1 MTAISDS
8 RQRDAASTSV
18 AVLGAGEALSRR
30 IGLVLVQGELIVV
43 PLHGRG
49 NGTPAVPE
57 VLVVVQEFRLLERP
71 ALLERACL
79 SAPGI
84 PVVAVALQ
92 TTAAHAVRKALHAGA
107 AGLVELERLET
118 ALVPTVQ
125 AALAGQL
132 CIPRDREEE
141 MDAPALSAR
150 EREVLVLVGRGLSNA
165 QIAAELYLSPSTVKS
180 HLASAFRKLGVRS
193 RAEAAAI
200 ILSPAI
206 RRELGLPDHLAV
218 RARPA

>member
-1 MTAISDS
+1 MTAISDPRS
-8 RQRDAASTSV
+8 RDAASTSV
-18 AVLGAGEALSRR
+18 GVLGAGAALSRR
-30 IGLVLVQGELIVV
+30 IGLVLVQGGLTVV
-43 PLHGRG
+43 PLHAANDAG
-49 NGTPAVPE
+49 AAPE

-79 SAPGI
+79 RGGGL

-92 TTAAHAVRKALHAGA
+92 QPAAHAVRKALHAGA
-107 AGLVELERLET
+107 AGLVELERLES

-132 CIPRDREEE
+132 CIPRDREDE

-165 QIAAELYLSPSTVKS
+165 QIAADLYLSPSTVKS

-218 RARPA
+218 RPRPA

>member
-1 MTAISDS
+1 MTAITDPRS
-8 RQRDAASTSV
+8 REAASTSV

-30 IGLVLVQGELIVV
+30 IGLVLVQGGLTVV
-43 PLHGRG
+43 PLHAG
-49 NGTPAVPE
+49 NGAGVAPK

-79 SAPGI
+79 SAAGL

-92 TTAAHAVRKALHAGA
+92 QPAAHAVRKALHAGA
-107 AGLVELERLET
+107 AGLVELERLES

-141 MDAPALSAR
+141 MDAPPLSAR

-165 QIAAELYLSPSTVKS
+165 QIAADLYLSPSTVKS

-206 RRELGLPDHLAV
+206 RRELGLPDQLAV
-218 RARPA
+218 RSRQA